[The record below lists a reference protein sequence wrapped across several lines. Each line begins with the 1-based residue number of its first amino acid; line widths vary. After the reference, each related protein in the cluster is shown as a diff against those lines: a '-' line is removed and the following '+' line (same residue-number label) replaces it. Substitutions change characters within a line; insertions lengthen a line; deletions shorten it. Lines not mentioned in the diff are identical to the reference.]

1 VHDGTTHSSS
11 AHRFLAG
18 LLTMLSPKVLID
30 SFGTLVVACGA
41 FLVSRRWLIGSLL
54 ITGLLLALVVVAR
67 PSAHFGFN
75 TPEDAGTMFDEVQ
88 RFPLGSKTAESQFR
102 PGAPEL
108 GRFADDA
115 NKLNEAPLQLAPNE
129 TVSQEPA
136 QPQERREMSRRLDAV
151 RSRQARGA
159 WLMGT
164 IEPAVETPA
173 EGSAPAYRMRAN
185 APQQSALQT
194 PSAVLR

>member
-1 VHDGTTHSSS
+1 
-11 AHRFLAG
+11 
-18 LLTMLSPKVLID
+18 MLSPRVLIGL
-30 SFGTLVVACGA
+30 FGTLVIACGA
-41 FLVSRRWLIGSLL
+41 FVVSRRWLIGSLL
-54 ITGLLLALVVVAR
+54 ITGLLLVLVVVAR

-75 TPEDAGTMFDEVQ
+75 ASRDDGTMFDEVK

-102 PGAPEL
+102 PGPPEL

-115 NKLNEAPLQLAPNE
+115 KKLNEAPLQLAPD
-129 TVSQEPA
+129 EPA
-136 QPQERREMSRRLDAV
+136 TQDTAKPRERREMSRRLDAV

-164 IEPAVETPA
+164 IEPAVETPT
-173 EGSAPAYRMRAN
+173 EGRAPAYRMRAN

>member
-1 VHDGTTHSSS
+1 
-11 AHRFLAG
+11 
-18 LLTMLSPKVLID
+18 MLSPKVLIRL
-30 SFGTLVVACGA
+30 FGTFVVACGA
-41 FLVSRRWLIGSLL
+41 FLVSRRWLIGSVL
-54 ITGLLLALVVVAR
+54 ITGLLLALMVVAR
-67 PSAHFGFN
+67 PSAHFGSN
-75 TPEDAGTMFDEVQ
+75 PPGDAGTMFDEVK

-102 PGAPEL
+102 PGPPEL

-115 NKLNEAPLQLAPNE
+115 KKLNEAPLELAPNE
-129 TVSQEPA
+129 TVSQEAA

-164 IEPAVETPA
+164 IDPAVETPA
-173 EGSAPAYRMRAN
+173 EGPAPAYRMRAN